1 MEKKRVYERP
11 ALRMVRLDVKT
22 AVLSV
27 CNMSAT
33 SDPAPLCTVSPG
45 TCYDA

>member
-27 CNMSAT
+27 CNT
-33 SDPAPLCTVSPG
+33 STTSRPTALYPVSPG
-45 TCYDA
+45 TCYDV